1 MTRHSPSNDPKFH
14 IDLMLAGVGKSFK
27 APLIILIR
35 GCVFLIDI
43 IYLNSL
49 KKKILICGVKDIT

>member
-1 MTRHSPSNDPKFH
+1 MAKKSPVKTWIIRHSPNNDPKFH
-14 IDLMLAGVGKSFK
+14 IDLMLAGVGRSFK

-43 IYLNSL
+43 IYVF
-49 KKKILICGVKDIT
+49 K